1 MKLDVTFTLPLP
13 AEAAE
18 FIRIIAKVHGITS
31 DDMSDIC
38 RGMEQV
44 CEEQTRALFYN
55 LTISALSAYLGF
67 AGAQT
72 IDQIRAH
79 FDQAAE
85 ISATLTEE

>member
-13 AEAAE
+13 AEAEE
-18 FIRIIAKVHGITS
+18 FLRIIAKVHGISS

-38 RGMEQV
+38 RGMEAV
-44 CEEQTRALFYN
+44 CEEQTRSLFYN
-55 LTISALSAYLGF
+55 LTISALSAFLGF
-67 AGAQT
+67 AGVQT

-85 ISATLTEE
+85 ISATLTPE